1 MNDINKLRLTDMK
14 DFRLI
19 PQLVEDMTTEYI
31 KEQEKIIYKKLFD
44 LHIDKDILIN
54 QVQEIERL
62 NNLLREYAD
71 LEEKRLLLKLPC
83 KIGDF
88 IYVLEDVYGKGE
100 LEITE
105 YRIEC
110 MRTGDDSSLT
120 FDALEHDECLEFTF
134 ESMDIGR
141 TVFLSFVEAEQE
153 LKRLECE
160 D

>member
-1 MNDINKLRLTDMK
+1 MSRLTCKYDG
-14 DFRLI
+14 D
-19 PQLVEDMTTEYI
+19 
-31 KEQEKIIYKKLFD
+31 
-44 LHIDKDILIN
+44 N
-54 QVQEIERL
+54 A
-62 NNLLREYAD
+62 LRELCTFDRASDIEADGCMTCSEYCDTIDALDITCSDCAIQKAFDKLAEYED
-71 LEEKRLLLKLPC
+71 LEEKGLLLKLPC

-110 MRTGDDSSLT
+110 MRTGDDFSLT

-141 TVFLSFVEAEQE
+141 IVFLSFVEAEKE
-153 LKRLECE
+153 LERLNNEKN
-160 D
+160 